1 MKIILFYLIFIFPA
15 VAFADNACIPN
26 LIKEDMC
33 VSAKK
38 ITTAMQK
45 ELPVK
50 ITENMVITTATAEQ
64 RRVILTASLSYNL
77 DTLID
82 MAGGDKEF
90 IAKARAINKKVSRKT
105 ICENREIRAFINLGG
120 EVQYDYI
127 FNDGSV
133 YDIVT
138 ITSCDNSTTTKPET
152 ETDQINKKLSGVYP
166 TPDSYE
172 NSAFDPIDVG
182 FIPQHE
188 PGVNPAPS
196 EPPLTLSDAFAVIPT
211 YDAVN
216 DYNPFSDPHG
226 LEGYELW
233 ADKFISSQSPQ
244 ETEAI
249 KKRIDAR
256 REVLGIDTPGQF
268 SLLIAAGV
276 FGAIVFMIF
285 LYYWGKRH

>member
-82 MAGGDKEF
+82 MADGDKEF

-138 ITSCDNSTTTKPET
+138 ITSCDNPITTKP

-166 TPDSYE
+166 TPE
-172 NSAFDPIDVG
+172 
-182 FIPQHE
+182 E
-188 PGVNPAPS
+188 PANNFKVPYADGLDTPHQVGVNPAPP

-216 DYNPFSDPHG
+216 DYNPFSDPHV

-268 SLLIAAGV
+268 DLLIAAGV
-276 FGAIVFMIF
+276 FGIIVLMIF
-285 LYYWGKRH
+285 FYYWGKKH

>member
-1 MKIILFYLIFIFPA
+1 MKKYPLLLLLFTTA
-15 VAFADNACIPN
+15 VFAKSTCMSN
-26 LIKEDMC
+26 LTQQDMC
-33 VSAKK
+33 IVAKK
-38 ITTAMQK
+38 ITSAMQK

-50 ITENMVITTATAEQ
+50 ITENMVITTATTEQ

-82 MAGGDKEF
+82 MADGDKEF
-90 IAKARAINKKVSRKT
+90 ITKAKAINKKVSRKT

-138 ITSCDNSTTTKPET
+138 ITSCDNPTTTKPET
-152 ETDQINKKLSGVYP
+152 EQINKKLSGVYP

-188 PGVNPAPS
+188 PGVNPAPP
-196 EPPLTLSDAFAVIPT
+196 EPSLTLSDAFAVIPT

-276 FGAIVFMIF
+276 FGVIVFMVF
-285 LYYWGKRH
+285 LYRWGKRH

>member
-1 MKIILFYLIFIFPA
+1 MKITLFYLIFIFPA
-15 VAFADNACIPN
+15 VAFANNTCIPN

-50 ITENMVITTATAEQ
+50 ITENMAITTATAEQ

-77 DTLID
+77 DTLIN
-82 MAGGDKEF
+82 MADGDKEF

-138 ITSCDNSTTTKPET
+138 ITSCDNPITTKPAA
-152 ETDQINKKLSGVYP
+152 DQINKKLSGVYP
-166 TPDSYE
+166 TPDNYE
-172 NSAFDPIDVG
+172 SSAFQPTGAG
-182 FIPQHE
+182 FVSQHE
-188 PGVNPAPS
+188 PGVNPAPP
-196 EPPLTLSDAFAVIPT
+196 EPTLTLSDAFAVIPT

-216 DYNPFSDPHG
+216 DYNPFSDPHV

-268 SLLIAAGV
+268 DLLIAAGV
-276 FGAIVFMIF
+276 FGIIVLMIF
-285 LYYWGKRH
+285 FYYWGKKH

>member
-1 MKIILFYLIFIFPA
+1 MNKFILA
-15 VAFADNACIPN
+15 VLLFVPVVSLADNSCIPN

-77 DTLID
+77 DTLIN
-82 MAGGDKEF
+82 MADGDKEF

-138 ITSCDNSTTTKPET
+138 ITSCDNPTTTKP

-188 PGVNPAPS
+188 PGVNPAPP
-196 EPPLTLSDAFAVIPT
+196 EPPLTLSDAFAIIPT

-216 DYNPFSDPHG
+216 GYNPLSDPNG
-226 LEGYELW
+226 IEGYESW
-233 ADKFISSQSPQ
+233 AGKFVSSQSPQ

-256 REVLGIDTPGQF
+256 REALGVDTPGQF
-268 SLLIAAGV
+268 YLLITAGA
-276 FGAIVFMIF
+276 FGAIVFMVF